1 MWIKVTKDNLSFN
14 YEAKSRWIASLL
26 IALGAISFIYAL
38 FSAFSLRSIVGV
50 TLAATGIVTLYL
62 TAKINPHVYTSWAR
76 SLLLLLGGLSILL
89 FSRSDISSAALFI
102 TAFFLLYALSGFYLA
117 YQVQCES
124 TAYAWI
130 ANALFNLLFA
140 YLAFSAVEKIEI
152 GLCLTLALIAD
163 GLTVLYSG
171 RHVYIRP

>member
-1 MWIKVTKDNLSFN
+1 MWIKVTKDNLTYN

-26 IALGAISFIYAL
+26 ITLGVISFIYTL
-38 FSAFSLRSIVGV
+38 FSAFSVRSIVGV

-62 TAKINPHVYTSWAR
+62 TAKINPDIYTSWAR
-76 SLLLLLGGLSILL
+76 SILLFLGGLSILF
-89 FSRSDISSAALFI
+89 FSGSDISSAGLFI
-102 TAFFLLYALSGFYLA
+102 TVFFLLYALSSFYLA
-117 YQVQCES
+117 YQVQCGS

-130 ANALFNLLFA
+130 FNALFNLLFA
-140 YLAFSAVEKIEI
+140 FLAFSAVEKIEI
-152 GLCLTLALIAD
+152 GLCVTLGLVVD